1 MSTGT
6 VVTLEQFA
14 LGLLLVGCLV
24 GTVRCNVARFVAN
37 VACAR
42 FDRRRR
48 TWLVLGCLR
57 VTRLLGWR
65 LSQVGM
71 ACATLTLKVR

>member
-24 GTVRCNVARFVAN
+24 RTVRCNVARFVAN

-42 FDRRRR
+42 
-48 TWLVLGCLR
+48 LVLGAELVLVSGALELR
-57 VTRLLGWR
+57 AFLGCACPRLGWR
-65 LSQVGM
+65 VPF
-71 ACATLTLKVR
+71 